1 MDEIDEISDFIESF
15 NLMED
20 FTVSFISEIKSALIQ
35 LKVYPKGSIE
45 FKLIFSS
52 LIDGLKSISLLTEG
66 MLQQG
71 LVHAEQEHDYKKFH
85 GLNELI
91 DYSLNMIKKAE
102 KELNKENGLMRALS
116 ILLELEHTIS
126 DNFPEDTLSDAE

>member
-1 MDEIDEISDFIESF
+1 MDEIDEISDFIENF

-20 FTVSFISEIKSALIQ
+20 FAISFISEMKSALIQ

-45 FKLIFSS
+45 FKLILSS

-66 MLQQG
+66 ILEQG
-71 LVHAEQEHDYKKFH
+71 LVYAEEKHDYKKFH

-102 KELNKENGLMRALS
+102 KELNKKDGLMHALS

-126 DNFPEDTLSDAE
+126 DNFPDDSLSDAE

>member
-20 FTVSFISEIKSALIQ
+20 FAISFISEIKSALIQ

-45 FKLIFSS
+45 FKLILSS

-66 MLQQG
+66 MLEQS
-71 LVHAEQEHDYKKFH
+71 LVHMESEHSYKKFH

-91 DYSLNMIKKAE
+91 DYSLDMIKKAE